1 MEKETQI
8 SALVSRTTRDL
19 LERHVRATGVKKG
32 HLVEQALRHHLQ
44 ALQELPADVIVHP
57 KLVVT
62 RKSGAVILKQMKSG
76 KPTKSLRDLMRD
88 RD

>member
-62 RKSGAVILKQMKSG
+62 RKSGAAVLKQMKSG